1 MERGGQPGNQ
11 NAAKGRMWR
20 DAIQRALRKRSKT
33 DQVEALDELAEK
45 FLNAVETGDINA
57 FKEFGDRID
66 GKATQAIEHSGPDGG
81 DIPHKVEVILVR
93 PAGA

>member
-20 DAIQRALRKRSKT
+20 DAIQRALRKRSKS
-33 DQVEALDELAEK
+33 DQVEALDELAEQ
-45 FLNAVETGDINA
+45 FLDAVRKGDITA
-57 FKEFGDRID
+57 FKELGDRLD
-66 GKATQAIEHSGPDGG
+66 GRPMQALEHSGPDGG
-81 DIPHKVEVILVR
+81 AIPAKVEVILVR